1 MAASSSTSADRTPRA
16 CDGISSL
23 REIAVPMAIG
33 PPTTRAMAEE
43 TTVPKPNGRA
53 PNRSLTGS
61 QAWLTMKPGPNW
73 RKAGTACTSIVRA
86 SAATIRRIASALAST
101 TTESAAFAVPPVG
114 AWSRSRRRDSMR
126 ACSWVGAAAV
136 CIARRMFSF
145 QDKRKLN
152 RTLTLEGGQP
162 REGRAR
168 ALAGR
173 RGPAP
178 PAVRLDQ
185 VLDDREPEAGPAG
198 RARAIGLVEALE
210 ETRRLARRDA
220 DAGVGDKDRDVP
232 APPF

>member
-43 TTVPKPNGRA
+43 TTGPKTNGRA

-73 RKAGTACTSIVRA
+73 RRAGTACTSIVSA
-86 SAATIRRIASALAST
+86 SAETIRRIASALAST

-126 ACSWVGAAAV
+126 ACSWAGAGAV

-145 QDKRKLN
+145 QEKRKLN
-152 RTLTLEGGQP
+152 HTSTSEWEQH
-162 REGRAR
+162 REGRA
-168 ALAGR
+168 LPFAGR
-173 RGPAP
+173 RGPDP
-178 PAVRLDQ
+178 PAMRLDQ
-185 VLDDREPEAGPAG
+185 MLHDREPEAGPAG

-210 ETRRLARRDA
+210 EARQLAR
-220 DAGVGDKDRDVP
+220 GD
-232 APPF
+232 